1 MHARV
6 KRQRD
11 SHHKRADALQH
22 RLRTLTAQ
30 AAAIPPAAVAK
41 VSTAPPFSFF
51 DGRRVSLRLRDT
63 IADLFT
69 AGVPLSRTV
78 PVILTALDGIGVA
91 RPARIPNSYHLTVRV
106 LVERSE
112 MERRMLALGL
122 AASTLCFGWR
132 WDSTT
137 NYSRRSFFTASIC
150 YISEDEEE
158 VQVATPA
165 FLASPTLS
173 CRLLIARFLP

>member
-1 MHARV
+1 V
-6 KRQRD
+6 
-11 SHHKRADALQH
+11 
-22 RLRTLTAQ
+22 
-30 AAAIPPAAVAK
+30 
-41 VSTAPPFSFF
+41 
-51 DGRRVSLRLRDT
+51 
-63 IADLFT
+63 DLFT

-78 PVILTALDGIGVA
+78 PAILTTLDGIGIA